1 MKTYVERSAADTT
14 LDFRGQMIDRA
25 KFDQGLIAQAQAL
38 GATCNFSAPVRHLRD
53 DGVVEA
59 GDDLLIRAKIIIG
72 ADGPRSPVAQAIGS
86 GNRELVETRQIT
98 VPLNEKHD
106 ATDIFLSA
114 DIPGGYGWLFPKGD
128 VANLGLGVVPASK
141 HLLKPLLDQLHE
153 KLVDEGRVGHNIH
166 AHTGGLIPVGGLQ
179 KTSGMLGDTPVLL
192 AGDAAGLTNPVT
204 GAGINS
210 AVISGRMAGEA
221 AFDWHENDE
230 HAVEDYAEELAD
242 LFGPSLER
250 AVTRRKQVMANYLND
265 QKPDPADLRTGWIAY
280 PQYWSSD
287 HLEHAKF
294 GATDTRKSA

>member
-1 MKTYVERSAADTT
+1 MREADVLVVGLGPAGASAAIAAARRGLSVIALERNAAPGLPVQCAEFVPLLIGAGKELNSVVDTSIQDIDKMKTYVEKSAADTT

-86 GNRELVETRQIT
+86 GNRDL
-98 VPLNEKHD
+98 
-106 ATDIFLSA
+106 
-114 DIPGGYGWLFPKGD
+114 
-128 VANLGLGVVPASK
+128 
-141 HLLKPLLDQLHE
+141 
-153 KLVDEGRVGHNIH
+153 
-166 AHTGGLIPVGGLQ
+166 VGGLQ

-230 HAVEDYAEELAD
+230 HAVDDYAEELAD

-265 QKPDPADLRTGWIAY
+265 QKPDPADLRAGWIAY

-287 HLEHAKF
+287 HLEHAKI
-294 GATDTRKSA
+294 GATDTRESA